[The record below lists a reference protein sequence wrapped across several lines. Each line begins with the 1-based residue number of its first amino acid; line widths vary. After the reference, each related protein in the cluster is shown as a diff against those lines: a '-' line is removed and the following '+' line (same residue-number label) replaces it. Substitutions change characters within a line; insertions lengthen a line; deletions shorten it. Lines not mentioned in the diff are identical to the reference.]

1 MRTVLAKCWVKV
13 LAAKPSSVYMTHMKE
28 REDGLP
34 QIDTHTQTPP
44 PHTYIMHTHTHPK
57 MEFLLAYLR

>member
-28 REDGLP
+28 RENGLP
-34 QIDTHTQTPP
+34 QIDTHT
-44 PHTYIMHTHTHPK
+44 HTTHILKWNFFWHI
-57 MEFLLAYLR
+57 

>member
-28 REDGLP
+28 REEDS
-34 QIDTHTQTPP
+34 H
-44 PHTYIMHTHTHPK
+44 K
-57 MEFLLAYLR
+57 